1 MIAELAACN
10 AAYSVIK
17 TALANGKE
25 VSSVAA
31 QIGAFITNQD
41 DLRRKVEKKKRSAF
55 HQGDDFQEFMA
66 LEAIK
71 EKEEELKQYMIL
83 CGRPGLWN
91 DWLKFSAQARKDRQA
106 AEIQRKK
113 DRDRMLEVAVIA
125 AACIVGL
132 GVMAIL
138 IYAALKARGILS

>member
-1 MIAELAACN
+1 MLAELAACN
-10 AAYSVIK
+10 SAYQIIK

-25 VSSVAA
+25 ISSVASS
-31 QIGAFITNQD
+31 IGAFITNQD

-55 HQGDDFQEFMA
+55 HQGDDFEEFMA

-71 EKEEELKQYMIL
+71 EQEEELKQYMII

-106 AEIQRKK
+106 AEAQRKK
-113 DRDRMLEVAVIA
+113 DIERMMEIGIISI
-125 AACIVGL
+125 ACIVGV
-132 GVMAIL
+132 GVFAVI
-138 IYAALKARGILS
+138 IYAAMKARGLL